1 MLKYIFLFTI
11 FLGLFFPFLGFAR
24 TSDLDSFRAHPPIHI
39 LGFAGLVP
47 QGMTPDK
54 IKTAYHLPKD
64 GGVGTIAIIDAFD
77 TPNME
82 YDLSVFDATFKL
94 SECTIKNNCFEVH
107 KMKTTMKTDSGWAG
121 ETALDVEWAH
131 AIAPQAKILLVE
143 AVSDSGKNLLDA
155 IDYARGRADVVAIS
169 MSWGGAEF
177 ASEEKLDSHFDSKTG
192 AQFFASSG
200 DNGTGASWP
209 AASSKV
215 ISVGGTTLNL
225 KVDGTVTKELGWD
238 GSGGGVSAY
247 IKEPVYQKNYKIDRN
262 KGMRAIPDV
271 AYDADPSTG
280 FSVYSSNKAGR
291 GVWQTVGGTSAGA
304 PQWAAIR
311 ALGSGVSNEKMYVD
325 KTKVNHK
332 EFFRDITTGSNGD
345 CGYYCTARA
354 HYDYVTGLGSPQTS
368 VF

>member
-1 MLKYIFLFTI
+1 
-11 FLGLFFPFLGFAR
+11 
-24 TSDLDSFRAHPPIHI
+24 
-39 LGFAGLVP
+39 
-47 QGMTPDK
+47 
-54 IKTAYHLPKD
+54 
-64 GGVGTIAIIDAFD
+64 
-77 TPNME
+77 
-82 YDLSVFDATFKL
+82 
-94 SECTIKNNCFEVH
+94 
-107 KMKTTMKTDSGWAG
+107 
-121 ETALDVEWAH
+121 
-131 AIAPQAKILLVE
+131 
-143 AVSDSGKNLLDA
+143 
-155 IDYARGRADVVAIS
+155 

-177 ASEEKLDSHFDSKTG
+177 ASEEKLDSHFESKTG

-225 KVDGTVTKELGWD
+225 KVDGTVTKELSWN

-247 IKEPVYQKNYKIDRN
+247 IKEPVYQKNYNIPRD
-262 KGMRAIPDV
+262 KGMRGIPDV

-280 FSVYSSNKAGR
+280 FSVYLSNRAGK
-291 GVWQTVGGTSAGA
+291 GSWQIVGGTSAGA

-311 ALGSGVSNEKMYVD
+311 ALGSGVSHQVLYVD
-325 KTKVNHK
+325 KAGQNNKNY
-332 EFFRDITTGSNGD
+332 FRDIISGTNGD